1 MGSTAPDLKQ
11 PLSSAVGHGS
21 TAGRLLVMSCVGA
34 FLGLS
39 LLKFGNPAIME
50 KWVSPPTDIFEF
62 VLGNPWPIAWAYIL
76 LTGLVLLALRF
87 SRSTPPTRLSIVL
100 LPGAW
105 LLWQLIATA
114 GTIQPELS
122 RAVLVHFLACVAC
135 FYLGLF
141 CSKSE
146 RPLSS
151 ILPGLLCGFLIV
163 LAVGWEQH
171 FGGLEQTRRYFF
183 LYLYPKMKE
192 VSPEYLKKLS
202 SPRIFSTLFYPNALA
217 GAILLLLPATLQF
230 VWLAQQRFTAS
241 ARAFL
246 LAAVSIAALGCLYWS
261 GSKGGWL
268 LMLLLLV
275 LWLLHLPFNKNY
287 KYGLIGGLLVL
298 GLLGFF
304 WKYSSFFQKGA
315 TSVSARFDYWSASVQ
330 SARAHPLLGTGP
342 GTFSITYSKLKR
354 PESEMARLA
363 HNDYLQQLSDSGL
376 PGFLL
381 YCAFVIS
388 VLTVTYPRNTFR
400 PAPTGKPTR
409 HINGQWA
416 EVAAILSTEA
426 SLWFAVWLGTLGW
439 ALQSLMEFGLYLP
452 ALAWPAFAF
461 MGCLVTRRFTR
472 DSAAP
477 NRTSP
482 G

>member
-1 MGSTAPDLKQ
+1 
-11 PLSSAVGHGS
+11 
-21 TAGRLLVMSCVGA
+21 MSCVGA

-50 KWVSPPTDIFEF
+50 KWVTPPTDIFEF
-62 VLGNPWPIAWAYIL
+62 ILGNPWPISWAYIL
-76 LTGLVLLALRF
+76 LIGLVLLLFRF
-87 SRSTPPTRLSIVL
+87 SRSKPPTQLSITL
-100 LPGAW
+100 LPCAW
-105 LLWQLIATA
+105 LLWQLIATTA
-114 GTIQPELS
+114 TIQPELS
-122 RAVLVHFLACVAC
+122 RAVLAHFFACVAC

-141 CSKSE
+141 CSNSE
-146 RPLSS
+146 RPLSF

-163 LAVGWEQH
+163 LTVGWEQH

-217 GAILLLLPATLQF
+217 GAILLLLPASLQF
-230 VWLAQQRFTAS
+230 VWLAQRRFTTS

-246 LAAVSIAALGCLYWS
+246 LSTILIAALGCLYWS

-268 LMLLLLV
+268 LMLLLV
-275 LWLLHLPFNKNY
+275 VVWLLHLPFNTKF
-287 KYGLIGGLLVL
+287 KHGLIAGLLVL

-315 TSVSARFDYWSASVQ
+315 TSVSARFDYWSASIQ

-342 GTFSITYSKLKR
+342 GTFSITYAKLKR
-354 PESEMARLA
+354 PESEMSRLA
-363 HNDYLQQLSDSGL
+363 HNDYLQQVSDSGV

-381 YCAFVIS
+381 YSAFIIS
-388 VLTVTYPRNTFR
+388 VLLVTYPPTSFR
-400 PAPTGKPTR
+400 SGPAQPQPRQT
-409 HINGQWA
+409 NNQLA
-416 EVAAILSTEA
+416 EVAAILSSEA
-426 SLWFAVWLGTLGW
+426 SLWFALWLGAFGW
-439 ALQSLMEFGLYLP
+439 ALQSLVEFGLYLP

-461 MGCLVTRRFTR
+461 MGCLLTHRF
-472 DSAAP
+472 
-477 NRTSP
+477 SP
-482 G
+482 RSEAGD